1 MPVANLKHE
10 VMVMCNCISL
20 QKLSKKEASSSKP
33 VQKRKP
39 KSRDEDGSE
48 KKKAKKKKDPNA
60 PKRAMT
66 PFMYFSMAERGVSS
80 FG

>member
-1 MPVANLKHE
+1 
-10 VMVMCNCISL
+10 MCYCFPP
-20 QKLSKKEASSSKP
+20 QKSSKKGASSSKP

-39 KSRDEDGSE
+39 KGRDEDGPE
-48 KKKAKKKKDPNA
+48 KKKTKKKKDPNA

-66 PFMYFSMAERGVSS
+66 PFMYFSMAERGVSC